1 MSSTPGQSRTIEQM
15 TDEVVKSFNSYIAQ
29 GTKKW
34 NWESAAKD
42 LPYQVGSVAKIMQ
55 QLTNERWAEGKTKTQ
70 LQDELSDELADVV
83 ACTLFIAAEL
93 KIDMDKAWQN
103 MLDSD
108 KRKVNQRSK

>member
-1 MSSTPGQSRTIEQM
+1 MSRQSRTIKQM
-15 TDEVVKSFNSYIAQ
+15 ADEVVESFDNYAAQ

-42 LPYQVGSVAKIMQ
+42 LPYQVGSLTKIMQ
-55 QLTNERWAEGKTKTQ
+55 QLTNERWANGKSEKQ
-70 LQDELSDELADVV
+70 LKEELSDELADVI

-93 KIDMDKAWQN
+93 KIDIDQAWQN

-108 KRKVNQRSK
+108 KRKISERSKN